1 MVFQGGSIVMILSG
15 DSTQEESLDT
25 GIRKVAYLSF
35 RASGMEGL
43 SRILDPSVVLSF
55 QNSLFEELRSVI
67 ESAGGLP
74 SGVDGA
80 RLTAVFGP
88 GGVPGSHCLA
98 AVEGAG
104 QLLDRFRNLTLELRE
119 KGLDLRG
126 GAGISWGRP
135 GPSTASMA
143 EALERLSGP
152 DSLLVTPEVAAM
164 SGCRW
169 TWEEATPVGT
179 GLRAQRRVGRRESAW
194 LPIFTPD
201 HPDYSAMMEA
211 WERFLKDGD
220 GASGGVALIGEP
232 GLGKNGLA
240 EEYASQIARGDE
252 RVVVCSGFGPG
263 GTPPL
268 GMWFVIGG
276 QRARPGGDH
285 LPPWLGSAL
294 KELAGTR
301 RRAVVLVRDVHC
313 ADESSLRVLSRLIVM
328 PPDGLSLFF
337 ILVGEH
343 LPEQLPADRLLMI
356 APEPLDRAA
365 ITSLLRESLPG
376 RRQAG
381 LLETLAYSLHK
392 STMGYPLFVQQTL
405 FYLLSSGR
413 LARSG
418 GGEWTLEEPLPGLPP
433 SVEAVLHTRIDALP
447 GELRL
452 GLLLAGLLGRS
463 FSRDL
468 FLHVHETFAGPDG
481 DPVLQGLAE
490 AGFLS
495 FHGPLC
501 HFRGSLL
508 AEAAAGLIS
517 ETDARAMH
525 GIAGDYLSGG
535 RTPGPDETLA
545 LETAGHLAGAGR
557 FEEALPWALTA
568 LEQMTAAANCIEG
581 LRLLEMLRAW
591 PTGMKDTGSER
602 RMNMA
607 AFNIHSMRGDYGEAL
622 DLYGILAPEADPEE
636 LARLEFVKAKI
647 HTEKGQTLEAV
658 ALLERILSEYGADG
672 PMRASVLCRLSKL
685 FAQLGNIDRS
695 REYQD
700 LALEMVARDPSLME
714 CILGNLAMTRLLSG
728 DSAKAEELCRKALET
743 NRYGGNLKHKAQLLS
758 ALSIICMR
766 TCREREGMEL
776 SSAAAEIHR
785 RSGNF
790 QGLCGVLGNTG
801 TMLARSGRLEPALE
815 ALSEALDMARK
826 IGNADMT
833 ANYSASMG
841 NIFSIMNRFEE
852 SEACFRESLEVS
864 ENSGNTRMIA
874 LALNGLG
881 TLNMKTGVLDQ
892 AEKYYQRASRMHQ
905 RSGNLAGQAQAL
917 AGISEVNL
925 RRGIPEN
932 SLKPADDARRLAAA
946 GGDTQASVDILFL
959 RSRILLALGRPEEAL
974 DAYREACLDAGE
986 HGITISGIETRKTLE
1001 DELREMGVQISTNA
1015 DR

>member
-1 MVFQGGSIVMILSG
+1 MNVSR
-15 DSTQEESLDT
+15 DSSQEISLNT
-25 GIRKVAYLSF
+25 GVRKVAYLSF
-35 RASGMEGL
+35 RASGLEGL
-43 SRILDPSVVLSF
+43 SRILDPSVVLCF
-55 QNSLFEELRSVI
+55 QNSLFDELRSVL
-67 ESAGGLP
+67 ETAGGLA
-74 SGVDGA
+74 SATDGPE
-80 RLTAVFGP
+80 LTAVFGP

-98 AVEGAG
+98 AVDGAV
-104 QLLDRFRNLTLELRE
+104 QLMDRFRNLTLELRE
-119 KGLDLRG
+119 KGLDLHG

-135 GPSTASMA
+135 GSSTASMA
-143 EALERLSGP
+143 EALERLSDP
-152 DSLLVTPEVAAM
+152 DGILVTPEVAAM

-169 TWEEATPVGT
+169 TWEEATLPASEVK
-179 GLRAQRRVGRRESAW
+179 AMRRVSRRESAW
-194 LPIFTPD
+194 FPFFTPD
-201 HPDYSAMMEA
+201 HPAYRDMMEA
-211 WERFLKDGD
+211 WELFLKDGC

-240 EEYASQIARGDE
+240 EGYASLIARGEE
-252 RVVVCSGFGPG
+252 RVVVCSGFGPA
-263 GTPPL
+263 GTPPM
-268 GMWFVIGG
+268 GMWYVIGG
-276 QRARPGGDH
+276 RQARPGGDH

-343 LPEQLPADRLLMI
+343 LPEQLPSKRLLVVT
-356 APEPLDRAA
+356 PEPLSRAA

-405 FYLLSSGR
+405 LYLLSSGR
-413 LARSG
+413 LARSVS
-418 GGEWTLEEPLPGLPP
+418 GEWALEEPLPGLPP
-433 SVEAVLHTRIDALP
+433 SVEAVLHARIDALP

-463 FSRDL
+463 FSRNL
-468 FLHVHETFAGPDG
+468 FLHVHESFSGPDG
-481 DPVLQGLAE
+481 DSVLQGLAE

-508 AEAAAGLIS
+508 AEAAAGLLS
-517 ETDARAMH
+517 ESDARAMH
-525 GIAGDYLSGG
+525 GIAGDYLSRG
-535 RTPGPDETLA
+535 RNPGPDETLA

-557 FEEALPWALTA
+557 YEEAMPWALTA
-568 LEQMTAAANCIEG
+568 LDQMVAAANCTEG
-581 LRLLEMLRAW
+581 LRLLAMLQTW
-591 PTGMKDTGSER
+591 PKETKDTGSER
-602 RMNMA
+602 RINMA
-607 AFNIHSMRGDYGEAL
+607 AFDIHSMRGDFREAL
-622 DLYGILAPEADPEE
+622 DLYDVLAPGAGSAE
-636 LARLEFVKAKI
+636 LARLDLAKARI
-647 HTEKGQTLEAV
+647 HAEKGQTLEAV

-685 FAQLGNIDRS
+685 FANLGNMARS

-700 LALEMVARDPSLME
+700 LALKMVDRDPGLME

-728 DSAKAEELCRKALET
+728 DSEKAEELCRRALET
-743 NRYGGNLKHKAQLLS
+743 NRYGGNLKHKAQLLG

-785 RSGNF
+785 RSGNL

-852 SEACFRESLEVS
+852 SEACFRESLAVS
-864 ENSGNTRMIA
+864 EGSGNSRMIA
-874 LALNGLG
+874 SALTGLG
-881 TLNMKTGVLDQ
+881 TLNQKTGALDQ
-892 AEKYYQRASRMHQ
+892 AETFFQRASRMNQ
-905 RSGNLAGQAQAL
+905 RAGNLAGQAQAL
-917 AGISEVNL
+917 VGIAEVSL
-925 RRGIPEN
+925 LRGIPEN
-932 SLKPADDARRLAAA
+932 SLKPVDDAGKLAAA
-946 GGDTQASVDILFL
+946 GGDLQASIDIRFL
-959 RSRILLALGRPEEAL
+959 RSRVLLALGRPEEAL
-974 DAYREACLDAGE
+974 EVYRDACLEADQR
-986 HGITISGIETRKTLE
+986 GITISGIQTRKILE
-1001 DELREMGVQISTNA
+1001 DELRERGIQISTSA
-1015 DR
+1015 ER